1 MVDVEKLLAAITEA
15 EQAYVPDE
23 PEDEFDF
30 VIPKDE
36 ELHTLRCAHLMCGQ
50 NSKCGCTTPA
60 DVARRCAADR
70 ATVAAFRDARRVWES
85 GDAVEDGFDWGMFCG
100 LRIAVMHVAGAYGIT
115 EGKTHSE

>member
-1 MVDVEKLLAAITEA
+1 MDVEKLLAAITEA

-50 NSKCGCTTPA
+50 NSKCSCTTPT
-60 DVARRCAADR
+60 DVARRCEADR
-70 ATVAAFRDARRVWES
+70 RQVERLAEMVKLGEEYYDNPTVWGLVQDSLKDFAAS
-85 GDAVEDGFDWGMFCG
+85 
-100 LRIAVMHVAGAYGIT
+100 YGIT
-115 EGKTHSE
+115 EDA